1 MAHPRTRLPD
11 AESERII
18 EETLRRVRL
27 GATAGTAG
35 GGGAGGSG
43 SMGTLEQLTDV
54 NIGAPANGDL
64 IYRDGTKW
72 VALNIPADWATQ
84 RYVLG
89 ITNGFP
95 AWVKAAAGI
104 VAAGW
109 GYNWGNDWGG
119 N

>member
-18 EETLRRVRL
+18 NETLRR
-27 GATAGTAG
+27 AHTSSAAIAG
-35 GGGAGGSG
+35 GGGGGSSG
-43 SMGTLEQLTDV
+43 PGTLESLTDV
-54 NIGAPANGDL
+54 SITAPANGDL
-64 IYRDGTKW
+64 IYRNGANW
-72 VALNIPADWATQ
+72 VALGIPADWATQ

-89 ITNGFP
+89 IVNGFP